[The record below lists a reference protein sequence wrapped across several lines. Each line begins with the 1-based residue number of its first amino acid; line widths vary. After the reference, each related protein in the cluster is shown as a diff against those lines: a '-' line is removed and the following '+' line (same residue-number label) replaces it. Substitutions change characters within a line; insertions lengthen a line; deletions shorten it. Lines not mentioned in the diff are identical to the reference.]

1 MLISKG
7 AARTDKVQK
16 LPQYLVTPPAD
27 HLFATI
33 ESNSDCHSQD
43 LEAEVQSVFVKVRDA
58 RIQDLVLIAEALVY
72 LSN

>member
-16 LPQYLVTPPAD
+16 PPQYLAILPAD
-27 HLFATI
+27 HLLAKI

-43 LEAEVQSVFVKVRDA
+43 LATEVQSVFVKVRDA
-58 RIQDLVLIAEALVY
+58 HIQDLVLGDVALVC